1 MKVLIVFLAV
11 LTTSVCA
18 HDLNAQTTA
27 IPVGEYVLDE
37 SLSDDVN
44 EAINA
49 STASMNFIARPIA
62 RKRLRST
69 NPVTRVVTIEE
80 VGDSVVV
87 TSDRQIVVRAKPDGI
102 PMRWTAFRG
111 EELQVTTTFE
121 DGVLVNTFSAGDGAR
136 TNRYIL
142 REDGLLE
149 MLITI
154 TSPRLHRPLEYRRIY
169 RRITASQ

>member
-1 MKVLIVFLAV
+1 MMVLILLLAV
-11 LTTSVCA
+11 FTASVSVQDA
-18 HDLNAQTTA
+18 NAQA
-27 IPVGEYVLDE
+27 AALPVGEYVLDE
-37 SLSDDVN
+37 SLSDDVE

-69 NPVTRVVTIEE
+69 NPITRVVTIEA

-87 TSDRQIVVRAKPDGI
+87 TSDRQIVVRAKPDGV
-102 PMRWTAFRG
+102 PMPWSAFRG

-121 DGVLVNTFSAGDGAR
+121 NGILVNTFSAGDGAR

-154 TSPRLHRPLEYRRIY
+154 TSPRLKRPVEYKRVYRRIV
-169 RRITASQ
+169 ASQ